1 MTVLWSK
8 VLGLW
13 VVRGG
18 LMQRG
23 TKDEVSEGR
32 MNQG

>member
-1 MTVLWSK
+1 MTVLWCK
-8 VLGLW
+8 VPGLW

-23 TKDEVSEGR
+23 TKDEGSEGR
-32 MNQG
+32 KNEG